1 MNIKVTFFCNH
12 EIFERNFKS
21 CSDPT
26 LSHLCHLQY
35 VPLICSP
42 FSWSP
47 HIPNYFG
54 DEIKVRK
61 ISSQIFQTMS
71 FIDYYPIITLPRVS
85 DIPLQN
91 KVVIPPITNI
101 NETIIDIGISKS
113 NISSYII
120 KPSPRLIWSHPIS
133 PSCIIECMDSKD
145 HQEYIVGVTD
155 RKVHKVIEL
164 TKEGEQSKEFKV
176 HKCVKSIKYLGD
188 KIVIIFQDGEL
199 LFIEDLNELE
209 NDVPKS
215 TRSKSK
221 SELIYSHV
229 SNKILIITKFK
240 DQFIYKV
247 YDLQG
252 NVINELQEKFESS
265 LFELNDEILYKSCN
279 GVLSKMNLNFK
290 VIKQWDIGIELTSM
304 SVSNEDRLIV
314 SNEQKL
320 MLINMKYETLLDT
333 LDINDDIYIDNVIN
347 ITEPNG
353 INTFGLF
360 LKLNNKKNKTTLN
373 ITNINVG
380 LNNLVNNLGKKFEKP
395 QTKLVELKSLKNA
408 NDIDE
413 EVEVQENIFD
423 TDDEL
428 KLLKYFKQVKKLDYY
443 LFEDTDAII
452 DINLIPSLF
461 NNKTVE
467 ELSQMEYLMHYL
479 LSHPFFPKDKTTGLI
494 KVLNNP
500 KLIKQCITKCSNLPV
515 EELYENLTN
524 KNHFK
529 ETVNRICENNLIE
542 ILPGF
547 QGYLQS
553 HTIEIDELLNN
564 LINLDSINSWNL
576 IKLIIDING
585 LFNLSNELIDR
596 LILLINDKLDILE
609 LNNFNLTLLNSND
622 FVKSETLPNYSYE
635 KLII

>member
-1 MNIKVTFFCNH
+1 
-12 EIFERNFKS
+12 
-21 CSDPT
+21 
-26 LSHLCHLQY
+26 
-35 VPLICSP
+35 
-42 FSWSP
+42 
-47 HIPNYFG
+47 
-54 DEIKVRK
+54 
-61 ISSQIFQTMS
+61 MS

-85 DIPLQN
+85 DIPLPN

-101 NETIIDIGISKS
+101 NETIIDVGISKS

-164 TKEGEQSKEFKV
+164 TKEGEQSKEFKI

-188 KIVIIFQDGEL
+188 RIVMIFQDGEL
-199 LFIEDLNELE
+199 MFINDINELE
-209 NDVPKS
+209 NDSSKS
-215 TRSKSK
+215 TKSK
-221 SELIYSHV
+221 SELIYSNV
-229 SNKILIITKFK
+229 GENIIIITKTK

-247 YDLQG
+247 FDLQG
-252 NVINELQEKFESS
+252 NIVNELQERFEQS
-265 LFELNDEILYKSCN
+265 LFEYNDEFLYKSCN
-279 GVLSKMNLNFK
+279 GVLSKMDLSLK
-290 VIKQWDIGIELTSM
+290 VVKQWDIGIDITSM
-304 SVSNEDRLIV
+304 SVSNEDRLII
-314 SNEQKL
+314 SNDQKI
-320 MLINMKYETLLDT
+320 MLVNMRFETLLDT
-333 LDINDDIYIDNVIN
+333 LDINEDIYIDNVIK

-395 QTKLVELKSLKNA
+395 QTKLVELKSLKNI

-413 EVEVQENIFD
+413 EVEIPDIFQNS
-423 TDDEL
+423 DEL
-428 KLLKYFKQVKKLDYY
+428 KILKYFKNIKKLDYY
-443 LFEDTDAII
+443 LFEDTDSII

-461 NNKTVE
+461 NSKTIE
-467 ELSQMEYLMHYL
+467 ELSQMEFLMHYL
-479 LSHPFFPKDKTTGLI
+479 LSHPFFPKEKTIGLI
-494 KVLNNP
+494 KILENP

-524 KNHFK
+524 KTFFK

-547 QGYLQS
+547 QSYLQS
-553 HTIEIDELLNN
+553 HNIEFDELLNN
-564 LINLDSINSWNL
+564 LIELDSINSWNL

-585 LFNLSNELIDR
+585 LFNLSNELIDK

-622 FVKSETLPNYSYE
+622 FVKSESLPNYSYE

>member
-1 MNIKVTFFCNH
+1 
-12 EIFERNFKS
+12 
-21 CSDPT
+21 
-26 LSHLCHLQY
+26 
-35 VPLICSP
+35 
-42 FSWSP
+42 
-47 HIPNYFG
+47 
-54 DEIKVRK
+54 
-61 ISSQIFQTMS
+61 MS

-85 DIPLQN
+85 DIPLPN

-101 NETIIDIGISKS
+101 NETIIDVGISKS

-164 TKEGEQSKEFKV
+164 TKEGEQSKEFKI

-188 KIVIIFQDGEL
+188 RIVMIFQDGEL
-199 LFIEDLNELE
+199 MFINDINELE
-209 NDVPKS
+209 NDSSKS
-215 TRSKSK
+215 TKSK
-221 SELIYSHV
+221 SELIYSNV
-229 SNKILIITKFK
+229 GENIIIITKTK

-247 YDLQG
+247 FDLQG
-252 NVINELQEKFESS
+252 NIVNELQERFEQS
-265 LFELNDEILYKSCN
+265 LFEYNDEFLYKSCN
-279 GVLSKMNLNFK
+279 GVLSKMDLSLK
-290 VIKQWDIGIELTSM
+290 VVKQWDIGIDITSM
-304 SVSNEDRLIV
+304 SVSNEDRLII
-314 SNEQKL
+314 SNDQKI
-320 MLINMKYETLLDT
+320 MLVNMRFETLLDT
-333 LDINDDIYIDNVIN
+333 LDINEDIYIDNVIK

-395 QTKLVELKSLKNA
+395 QTKLVELKSLKNI

-413 EVEVQENIFD
+413 EVEIPDIFQNS
-423 TDDEL
+423 DEL
-428 KLLKYFKQVKKLDYY
+428 KILKYFKNIKKLDYY
-443 LFEDTDAII
+443 SFEDTDSII

-461 NNKTVE
+461 NSKTIE
-467 ELSQMEYLMHYL
+467 ELSQMEFLMHYL
-479 LSHPFFPKDKTTGLI
+479 LSHPFFPKEKTIGLI
-494 KVLNNP
+494 KILENP

-524 KNHFK
+524 KTFFK

-547 QGYLQS
+547 QSYLQS
-553 HTIEIDELLNN
+553 HNIEFDELLNN
-564 LINLDSINSWNL
+564 LIELDSINSWNL

-585 LFNLSNELIDR
+585 LFNLSNELIDK

-622 FVKSETLPNYSYE
+622 FVKSESLPNYSYE